1 MSYANDLHSE
11 HQLHRLTQI
20 DWRYLQRF
28 AIFRDRPPRD
38 DDPLISEEVR
48 DAAVG
53 ERRVAVLGGDKLL
66 DQGANRGRGR
76 SAAGIGRDVAAEEIF
91 ELVSSARGEHVFLRG
106 YA

>member
-1 MSYANDLHSE
+1 MSCTND
-11 HQLHRLTQI
+11 LHRLTQI

-53 ERRVAVLGGDKLL
+53 ERCVAVLCGNELL
-66 DQGANRGRGR
+66 DKRANRGCGC
-76 SAAGIGRDVAAEEIF
+76 SAAGIGRDVAAEEIL